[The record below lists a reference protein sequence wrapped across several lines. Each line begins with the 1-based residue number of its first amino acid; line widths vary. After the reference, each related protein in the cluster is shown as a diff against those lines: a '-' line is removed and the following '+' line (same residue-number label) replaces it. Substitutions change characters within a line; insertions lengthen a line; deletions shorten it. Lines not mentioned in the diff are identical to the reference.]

1 MVRLQDMYKYG
12 TGGRGTGEDKKT
24 SLNKKN
30 NQQKH
35 QKGQNSVTQALN
47 ELEM

>member
-12 TGGRGTGEDKKT
+12 TGETGEDKKT